1 MNFSL
6 VSLEKKHHKTIF
18 PVKISVYKKITI
30 SEFYHGKVSRFSYLA
45 GYFSFE
51 KKIAHV
57 KIMYLVVT
65 FCTEIVTQKF
75 VLWCFFR
82 SKLSEK
88 NPQFNFSSQNLS
100 IERNLFSNE
109 MEK

>member
-1 MNFSL
+1 MDFSL
-6 VSLEKKHHKTIF
+6 VSLEKKDHKTIF
-18 PVKISVYKKITI
+18 PVN
-30 SEFYHGKVSRFSYLA
+30 LA

-88 NPQFNFSSQNLS
+88 NP
-100 IERNLFSNE
+100 
-109 MEK
+109 

>member
-1 MNFSL
+1 MAFQLTVESL
-6 VSLEKKHHKTIF
+6 PFGGVGNSGMGA
-18 PVKISVYKKITI
+18 
-30 SEFYHGKVSRFSYLA
+30 YHGKVSRFSYLA